1 MDGNPFCEVARAFS
15 PPDTSVRLRFGTVT
29 SISPVTVD
37 VGGLTITGETL
48 YINPELLEREQEADF
63 SFPGFH
69 EESTSQ
75 TGTVTL
81 KKPLEAGD
89 RVLLYSDDDQV
100 FYILCRMVST

>member
-1 MDGNPFCEVARAFS
+1 MDGNPFCKVAAAFS
-15 PPDTSVRLRFGTVT
+15 PKDTGVRLRFGTVT
-29 SISPVTVD
+29 SAGPVTVD
-37 VGGLTITGETL
+37 VGGLTITGAAL

-63 SFPGFH
+63 NFPDFR
-69 EESTSQ
+69 EENASQ

>member
-1 MDGNPFCEVARAFS
+1 MKGNPYGNLAAAFALPES
-15 PPDTSVRLRFGTVT
+15 GVRLRFGRVT
-29 SISPVTVD
+29 GISPLAVE

-48 YINPELLEREQEADF
+48 YINPELLERAQEADF

-100 FYILCRMVST
+100 FYILCRMVSV